1 MATGRDIAQFIS
13 KETGQDF
20 VDLYDA
26 SKEQQ
31 MQAEQ
36 KKVNVKDSFKS
47 LVERMTASDAK
58 KHNDFYD

>member
-13 KETGQDF
+13 QETGQDF
-20 VDLYDA
+20 VSLYDA

-31 MQAEQ
+31 IQAEQ

>member
-1 MATGRDIAQFIS
+1 MGTGRDIAQFIS

>member
-13 KETGQDF
+13 QETGQDF
-20 VDLYDA
+20 VGLYDA

-31 MQAEQ
+31 VQAEQ
-36 KKVNVKDSFKS
+36 KKVNLKDSFKN
-47 LVERMTASDAK
+47 LVERMNYSDSK

>member
-20 VDLYDA
+20 VGLYDA

-36 KKVNVKDSFKS
+36 KKVNVKGSFKS

>member
-20 VDLYDA
+20 VGLYDA

>member
-20 VDLYDA
+20 VGLYDA

-58 KHNDFYD
+58 KHNGFYD